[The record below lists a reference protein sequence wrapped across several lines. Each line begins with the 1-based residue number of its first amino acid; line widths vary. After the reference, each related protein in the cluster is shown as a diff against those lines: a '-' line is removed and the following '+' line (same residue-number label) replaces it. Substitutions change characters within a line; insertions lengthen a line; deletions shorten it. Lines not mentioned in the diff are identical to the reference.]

1 MEDLDG
7 YDKSESF
14 FELQSHDPE
23 FVVYTAKYN
32 IRIAYIDERRLKKSI
47 KQQGGKVT
55 TVLHVG
61 KKPMMSSQT
70 KKKLNDSLIVSAI
83 VFLTSL
89 GATNY
94 LASSV
99 ALIRGIEISAVP
111 TAISLLGGL
120 LIMRKNY

>member
-70 KKKLNDSLIVSAI
+70 KKKLNDCYCIP
-83 VFLTSL
+83 
-89 GATNY
+89 Y
-94 LASSV
+94 
-99 ALIRGIEISAVP
+99 
-111 TAISLLGGL
+111 
-120 LIMRKNY
+120 